1 MAVGPELL
9 GAGRVRELLREHG
22 IRPTKSLGQS
32 FVVDPN
38 TIRKVVDAAGL
49 DPTDAVVEIGAG
61 CGSLTLGLV
70 AAANRVVAVEV
81 DPRLVQ
87 LLRRVTSGVTN
98 VEIVKADALRL
109 DLDAL
114 GVSKLVGNLPYN
126 VAATLVVH
134 VLESHASIRQL
145 TVMTQREVG
154 ERLVAEPGS
163 KVYGTTSVMVG
174 FHASARL
181 VGRVSR
187 RAFFPEPNV
196 DSAIVR
202 VERRPRLPEVDPRL
216 FRRVVRAA
224 FSQRRKMLRGTLAP
238 VLGPDVDEILQG
250 AGVDPDARPEAL
262 GWEEFVG
269 ITAQLVG
276 DA

>member
-1 MAVGPELL
+1 MTAGPELL
-9 GAGRVRELLREHG
+9 GAGRVRELLRENG
-22 IRPTKSLGQS
+22 IRPTKSLGQN

-49 DPTDAVVEIGAG
+49 DPADAVVEIGAG

-70 AAANRVVAVEV
+70 AAASRVVAVEV
-81 DPRLVQ
+81 DPRLVG
-87 LLRRVTSGVTN
+87 LLRVVTSGVTN
-98 VEIVKADALRL
+98 VEIVQADALRL
-109 DLDAL
+109 DLNAL

-134 VLESHASIRQL
+134 VLESWTSIRQL

-154 ERLVAEPGS
+154 ERLAAEPGS
-163 KVYGTTSVMVG
+163 KVYGRTSVIVG
-174 FHASARL
+174 FHAAARL

-196 DSAIVR
+196 DSVIVR

-238 VLGPDVDEILQG
+238 VLGGDVDEILEG

-262 GWEEFVG
+262 GWEEFVA
-269 ITAQLVG
+269 ITAQLAG

>member
-1 MAVGPELL
+1 MTAGPELL
-9 GAGRVRELLREHG
+9 GAGRVRELLRENG
-22 IRPTKSLGQS
+22 IRPTKSLGQN

-49 DPTDAVVEIGAG
+49 DPADAVVEIGAG

-70 AAANRVVAVEV
+70 AAASRVVAVEV
-81 DPRLVQ
+81 DPRLVG
-87 LLRRVTSGVTN
+87 LLRVVTSGVTN
-98 VEIVKADALRL
+98 VEIVQADALRL
-109 DLDAL
+109 DLNAL

-134 VLESHASIRQL
+134 ILDSCTSIRQL

-154 ERLVAEPGS
+154 ERLAAEPGT
-163 KVYGTTSVMVG
+163 KVYGRTSVIVG
-174 FHASARL
+174 FHAAARL

-196 DSAIVR
+196 DSVIVR

-238 VLGPDVDEILQG
+238 VLGGDVDEILEG

-262 GWEEFVG
+262 GWEEFVA
-269 ITAQLVG
+269 ITAQLAG

>member
-1 MAVGPELL
+1 MAAGPELL

-22 IRPTKSLGQS
+22 IRPTKSLGQN

-38 TIRKVVDAAGL
+38 TIRKVVDAGGL

-98 VEIVKADALRL
+98 VEVVKADALRL

-134 VLESHASIRQL
+134 VLESYASIRQL

-154 ERLVAEPGS
+154 ERLAAEPGN

-202 VERRPRLPEVDPRL
+202 VERRPRLPEVDPRV

-238 VLGPDVDEILQG
+238 VLGRDVDEILQG

-262 GWEEFVG
+262 GWEGFVA
-269 ITAQLVG
+269 ITAQLAG

>member
-1 MAVGPELL
+1 MAAEPELL

-22 IRPTKSLGQS
+22 IRPTKGLGQN

-49 DPTDAVVEIGAG
+49 DPTDTVVEIGAG

-70 AAANRVVAVEV
+70 AAASRVVAVEV
-81 DPRLVQ
+81 DPRLVE
-87 LLRRVTSGVTN
+87 LLRRVTSGLTN
-98 VEIVKADALRL
+98 VEIVQADALRL

-126 VAATLVVH
+126 LAATLVVH
-134 VLESHASIRQL
+134 VLESCASIRQL

-154 ERLVAEPGS
+154 ERLAADPGS
-163 KVYGTTSVMVG
+163 KVYGQTSVIVG

-196 DSAIVR
+196 DSVIVR
-202 VERRPRLPEVDPRL
+202 VERRPRLPEVDPGL

-238 VLGPDVDEILQG
+238 VLGEDVDEILQG

-269 ITAQLVG
+269 ITAQLAG

>member
-1 MAVGPELL
+1 M
-9 GAGRVRELLREHG
+9 RELLREHG
-22 IRPTKSLGQS
+22 IRPTKGLGQN

-38 TIRKVVDAAGL
+38 TIRKVIDAADL
-49 DPTDAVVEIGAG
+49 DPTDEVVEIGAG

-70 AAANRVVAVEV
+70 AAASRVVAVEV
-81 DPRLVQ
+81 DARLVE
-87 LLRRVTSGVTN
+87 LLRRVTSGVSN
-98 VEIVKADALRL
+98 VEIVQADALRL

-134 VLESHASIRQL
+134 VLESCASIRQL

-154 ERLVAEPGS
+154 ERLAAEPGS
-163 KVYGTTSVMVG
+163 KVYGKTSVIVG

-187 RAFFPEPNV
+187 LAFFPHLWDPNWV
-196 DSAIVR
+196 GVAW
-202 VERRPRLPEVDPRL
+202 LPEVDPRL

-238 VLGPDVDEILQG
+238 VLGGDVDEILVA

-262 GWEEFVG
+262 GWEGFVA
-269 ITAQLVG
+269 ISAEM
-276 DA
+276 ARRR

>member
-1 MAVGPELL
+1 MTAGPELL

-22 IRPTKSLGQS
+22 IRPTKSLGQN

-38 TIRKVVDAAGL
+38 TIRKVIDAAGL
-49 DPTDAVVEIGAG
+49 DPADAVVEIGAG

-70 AAANRVVAVEV
+70 AAASRVVAVEV
-81 DPRLVQ
+81 DPRLVG
-87 LLRRVTSGVTN
+87 LLRVVTSGVTN
-98 VEIVKADALRL
+98 VEIVQADALRL
-109 DLDAL
+109 DLNAL

-134 VLESHASIRQL
+134 ILDSCTSIRQL

-154 ERLVAEPGS
+154 ERLAAEPGT
-163 KVYGTTSVMVG
+163 KVYGRTSVIVG
-174 FHASARL
+174 FHAAARL

-196 DSAIVR
+196 DSVIVR
-202 VERRPRLPEVDPRL
+202 VERRPRLPDVDPRL

-238 VLGPDVDEILQG
+238 VLGGDVDEILEG

-262 GWEEFVG
+262 GWEEFVA
-269 ITAQLVG
+269 ITAQLAG

>member
-1 MAVGPELL
+1 MTAGPELL

-22 IRPTKSLGQS
+22 IRPTKSLGQN

-38 TIRKVVDAAGL
+38 TIRKVIDAAGL
-49 DPTDAVVEIGAG
+49 DPADAVVEIGAG

-70 AAANRVVAVEV
+70 AAASRVVAVEV
-81 DPRLVQ
+81 DPRLVG
-87 LLRRVTSGVTN
+87 LLGVVTSGVTN
-98 VEIVKADALRL
+98 VEIVQADALRL

-126 VAATLVVH
+126 VAATLVVYI
-134 VLESHASIRQL
+134 LESCTSIRQL

-154 ERLVAEPGS
+154 ERLAAEPGT
-163 KVYGTTSVMVG
+163 KVYGRTSVIVG
-174 FHASARL
+174 FHAVARL

-196 DSAIVR
+196 DSVIVR
-202 VERRPRLPEVDPRL
+202 VERRPRLPDVDPRL
-216 FRRVVRAA
+216 FSRVVRAA

-238 VLGPDVDEILQG
+238 VLGRDDDEILEG

-262 GWEEFVG
+262 GWEEFVS
-269 ITAQLVG
+269 ITAQLAG

>member
-1 MAVGPELL
+1 MAAEPELL
-9 GAGRVRELLREHG
+9 GAGRVRELLRAHG
-22 IRPTKSLGQS
+22 IRPTKVLGQN

-38 TIRKVVDAAGL
+38 TIRKVVDAARL

-70 AAANRVVAVEV
+70 TAASRVVAVEV
-81 DPRLVQ
+81 DARLVG
-87 LLRRVTSGVTN
+87 LLREVTSGMTN
-98 VEIVKADALRL
+98 VEIVQADALQL

-126 VAATLVVH
+126 VAATLVVN
-134 VLESHASIRQL
+134 VLESCASIRQL

-154 ERLVAEPGS
+154 ERLAAEPGS
-163 KVYGTTSVMVG
+163 KVYGKTSVIVG
-174 FHASARL
+174 FHARARL

-187 RAFFPEPNV
+187 RAFYPEPNV
-196 DSAIVR
+196 DSAIVN

-216 FRRVVRAA
+216 FHSVVRAA

-238 VLGPDVDEILQG
+238 VLGRDVDEILEG

-262 GWEEFVG
+262 GWEGFVA
-269 ITAQLVG
+269 ISAEM
-276 DA
+276 ARRR